1 MMKKL
6 LYIWIALTTLTTQAQ
21 MYNNDILRIEKR
33 EQSLTNVPT
42 NNLVGY
48 FEFENNEVKNLVGD
62 KEEFTTTNPLYTNG
76 WVQKCFDA
84 TTSDFSAT
92 APNNDFGS
100 FADVSSDKPFSISG
114 YINTT
119 DYGTSPDGDIILGKG
134 KDWNS
139 DNEWFLYQSDGY
151 LGFAC
156 LDSGGYFYNIKSIPA
171 LNTWVHFVITY
182 DGSGDSDG
190 VQMYFDTVL
199 QDPIS
204 RIDSGYNQMV
214 KQPYPF
220 VFGNAQGSNQ
230 FKGKT
235 DSICLWDKELNQTE
249 VTAIHQWQQ
258 AKYFMVGKREAA
270 APSNEL
276 AAFPT
281 AYGAGAYVTG
291 GRGGQVIHVTTLNWS
306 GPGSLKAALQT
317 TGARTIVFDV
327 SGEIVVTDNY
337 YEHYGNGDFTIAGQT
352 APEGGITIRTNYF
365 VFSGTNNAIFR
376 YVRFR
381 NSNVISA
388 TDTVNFEQCSDLIFD
403 HCTFSHG
410 HDEAVSV
417 TYSIGQS
424 GNATIQNCFLQ
435 RSKTGS
441 ILGVYT
447 GGADLGDFTFRNNL
461 IADISHRFPNPNG
474 NGRYDIVNNVV
485 YNHKERLVRVTHSP
499 QCNVIN
505 NYYKPAAQGLRRSG
519 WFPSPNPMI
528 TRLQKAQIQ
537 PGDTPLVYTA
547 GNIVTGS
554 RETPQADDKDM
565 WTLFDGTHSSIGPV
579 NGAVPSGYFTGAMF
593 SLVGRP
599 FTIDSAN
606 DAYTKVVNEAGANK
620 YLNADGTWGT
630 YQDTNDVAYK
640 ASITTD
646 GFVSAS
652 PSDFEY
658 PDIDSV
664 PYPVL
669 PNNTRPFGFY
679 GSNPHI
685 PETWFAAN
693 VPSGKDH
700 NDTAPS
706 GYTYLEEY
714 LNQVDYDNETLGLMS
729 PMGGSG
735 TESKGGNV
743 EVFMM
748 DGRKIYE
755 GEESGFE
762 PKETG
767 VYIINDGQTG
777 KKKLLKV
784 EK

>member
-1 MMKKL
+1 MKKVI
-6 LYIWIALTTLTTQAQ
+6 YIWIALTTLTTQSQ
-21 MYNNDILRIEKR
+21 MIDRFRIEKR
-33 EQSLTNVPT
+33 EQSLTNVPMG
-42 NNLVGY
+42 NLVGY

-62 KEEFTTTNPLYTNG
+62 EEEFTTTNSSYTVG
-76 WVQKCFDA
+76 WVQKCFDGTSNNFKA
-84 TTSDFSAT
+84 TSPD
-92 APNNDFGS
+92 NDFGS
-100 FADVSSDKPFSISG
+100 FAGVSADSPFSISG

-119 DYGTSPDGDIILGKG
+119 NYGTSGDGDIILGKG

-139 DNEWFLYQSDGY
+139 DNEWFIYQTNNH

-156 LDSGGYFYNIKSIPA
+156 IDGGGYFYNTKSIPS
-171 LNTWVHFVITY
+171 LNTWIHFTITY

-190 VQMYFDTVL
+190 VEMYFDTVL

-204 RIDSGYNQMV
+204 RVDAGYTKMV
-214 KQPYPF
+214 KQSYPF

-230 FKGKT
+230 YKGKL
-235 DSICLWDKELNQTE
+235 DGIALWDKELSQTE
-249 VTAIHQWQQ
+249 ITAIYQWQQ
-258 AKYFMVGKREAA
+258 AKYFMVGRRDSVV
-270 APSNEL
+270 PSTDI

-281 AYGAGAYVTG
+281 AYGAGAYASG

-306 GPGSLKAALQT
+306 GAGSLKAALQA
-317 TGARTIVFDV
+317 TGSRTIVFDV

-365 VFSGTNNAIFR
+365 VFSGTDNAIIR

-381 NSNVISA
+381 NSNVIEA
-388 TDTVNFEQCSDLIFD
+388 TDAINFEQCSDIILD
-403 HCTFSHG
+403 HVTFSHG
-410 HDEAVSV
+410 HDEAVSA
-417 TYSIGQS
+417 TYSVGQS
-424 GNATIQNCFLQ
+424 GNVTIQNCFLQ

-447 GGADLGDFTFRNNL
+447 GGEDLGDFTFRNNL

-474 NGRYDIVNNVV
+474 NGRYDVINNVV
-485 YNHKERLVRVTHSP
+485 YNHKERLVRITHSP
-499 QCNVIN
+499 KCNVIN

-519 WFPSPNPMI
+519 WFPSPNPMT

-537 PGDTPLVYTA
+537 PSDTPLVYTA

-554 RETPQADDKDM
+554 RTTPQADDKDM
-565 WTLFDGTHSSIGPV
+565 WTLFDGTDPSIGAV
-579 NGAVPSGYFTGAMF
+579 NSAVPSSYFTSTMF

-599 FTIDSAN
+599 FTIESAN
-606 DAYTKVVNEAGANK
+606 DAYTNVVDEAGANK

-630 YQDTNDVAYK
+630 YEDTNDTSYK
-640 ASITTD
+640 DSILMD

-652 PSDFEY
+652 PTDFEY
-658 PDIDSV
+658 PDIDSI
-664 PYPVL
+664 PYPTL
-669 PNNTRPFGFY
+669 PNNTRSGGFY
-679 GSNPHI
+679 VNNPHI

-693 VPSGKDH
+693 VPFGEDH
-700 NDTAPS
+700 NDIAPS
-706 GYTYLEEY
+706 GYTWLEEY

-729 PMGGSG
+729 PMEGNGV
-735 TESKGGNV
+735 EAKRGNV

-777 KKKLLKV
+777 KKKLMKV